1 MVLNPTLAAKAES
14 NVGGKSFVCFVSFS
28 PATLSRSLL
37 RDSTSEGDCFIFGG
51 SHIVFLFQ
59 CSFHD
64 YDFNYDLDHDLD
76 FGCDYDCDFDL
87 IGSIEWEGVWFG
99 FGGSFSSEEPCSGRE
114 C

>member
-1 MVLNPTLAAKAES
+1 M
-14 NVGGKSFVCFVSFS
+14 
-28 PATLSRSLL
+28 
-37 RDSTSEGDCFIFGG
+37 GG

-87 IGSIEWEGVWFG
+87 IGSIEWEGVWFVSEG
-99 FGGSFSSEEPCSGRE
+99 VSLPRNLVLGGSVRERILRSFSLNDTSSQSSSRVTNYNH
-114 C
+114 